1 MVAGC
6 AVGTGL
12 PDSSLGDALT
22 HSRVPLLWPIRVRG
36 CRWAAGHVC
45 AVAVS
50 HRTFGVTAPT
60 TGLEILPEPAEMGNE
75 DTADPFCRWVD
86 NKEA

>member
-1 MVAGC
+1 M
-6 AVGTGL
+6 
-12 PDSSLGDALT
+12 
-22 HSRVPLLWPIRVRG
+22 
-36 CRWAAGHVC
+36 C

-75 DTADPFCRWVD
+75 DTAHPFCRWVD

>member
-1 MVAGC
+1 M
-6 AVGTGL
+6 
-12 PDSSLGDALT
+12 T

-50 HRTFGVTAPT
+50 HLRTPDEVISYA
-60 TGLEILPEPAEMGNE
+60 AERG
-75 DTADPFCRWVD
+75 
-86 NKEA
+86 